1 MMRVKE
7 LIMRTAMLNADQD
20 KIKSINSA
28 VKAVLY
34 ASS

>member
-7 LIMRTAMLNADQD
+7 LIIPTAMPNADQD